1 MIVVDTSAL
10 IAALMDDGRDGD
22 VARAELGGQ
31 ALAAPELID
40 VEALSVIRRLS
51 SVGQITLRRA
61 ERAIEDLT
69 DLPLRRVPHRALLP
83 RCWELRNDLTPYDA
97 AYVALAEMLACRLLT
112 ADRRIA
118 RSPGLRC
125 AVRLVG

>member
-1 MIVVDTSAL
+1 VIVVDTSAL